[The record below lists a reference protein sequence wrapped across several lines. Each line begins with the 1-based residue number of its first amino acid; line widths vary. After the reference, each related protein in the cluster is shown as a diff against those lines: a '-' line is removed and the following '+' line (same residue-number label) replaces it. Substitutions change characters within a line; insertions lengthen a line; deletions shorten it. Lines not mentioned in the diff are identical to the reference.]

1 MRGREQLKMRK
12 KIIGA
17 LSVMFAASVCLAAFT
32 ACGKSEN
39 GTTTAETTEAVPAD
53 SIDLTG
59 FTVVYPG
66 FGGSEIANV
75 SNKLAKAIGAE
86 AKADNG
92 AEGKYA
98 DDGGKEI
105 LVGNT
110 DRAESTA
117 AKAELEGMTELAE
130 KKHCYSITVSEKR
143 VTVVGNTNDAVVE
156 AVKNM
161 LEDLAGGKILNM
173 AVGTVR
179 TGSFDGD
186 IVKASK
192 IELVPEVISTVSKA
206 SDNTWGT
213 GIGTPSTIVLEH
225 NGDNNGTL
233 LTAYSVGDSGLT
245 GRATSI
251 RIAKS
256 TDGGSSWELCGKA
269 YETVD
274 KSIEACWNPHLFE
287 LSTNLGDLA
296 EGTIILAGISIDPEQ
311 KVKTAVN
318 IWISTDVGSHW
329 TQYSV
334 VDTAGGSPNGMYEP
348 YLIYENGKL
357 YCFYSDESESDAH
370 SQKLVYKTS
379 TDGLNWS
386 EKYDMVKLA
395 DNTERPGMAVI
406 AKMGNGKYFGVYEVC
421 STLPDK
427 GAGLYFKIADSIDD
441 WDPEDKGTRLTAK
454 SGETCGSAPW
464 CAWSPVGGECGTLI
478 VSAKYGASNNEF
490 FVSFDYGETFE
501 LVENPLEY
509 TTATSGLGYSASL
522 FFSEDGTTL
531 YYSNTIDRGDNSEK
545 GRIEFAK
552 IKIRER

>member
-1 MRGREQLKMRK
+1 ML
-12 KIIGA
+12 IISA
-17 LSVMFAASVCLAAFT
+17 FTTVFT
-32 ACGKSEN
+32 ACQKGDN
-39 GTTTAETTEAVPAD
+39 GSVTTAVTTEAVPAD

-66 FGGSEIANV
+66 FGGVDVMNAAK
-75 SNKLAKAIGAE
+75 KLAAALGTE
-86 AKADNG
+86 AKADTG
-92 AEGKYA
+92 ADGKYA
-98 DDGGKEI
+98 DNGGKEI

-117 AKAELEGMTELAE
+117 AKTELEGMSKLIE
-130 KKHCYSITVSEKR
+130 KKHYYSITVSENR
-143 VTVVGNTNDAVVE
+143 VTVVGNSGDAIVE
-156 AVKNM
+156 AVNNM
-161 LEDLAGGKILNM
+161 IEDLAGEKTLNM
-173 AVGTVR
+173 AVGTVK
-179 TGSFDGD
+179 TGSIDGD
-186 IVKASK
+186 IAKASK
-192 IELVPEVISTVSKA
+192 VELIPEVISTVSKA

-225 NGDNNGTL
+225 NGDKNGTL

-245 GRATSI
+245 GRSTSI

-256 TDGGSSWELCGKA
+256 TDGGSSWEFCGKA
-269 YETVD
+269 YEKFD

-287 LSTNLGDLA
+287 LTTQVGNLA

-318 IWISTDVGSHW
+318 IWTSEDQGSHW
-329 TQYSV
+329 THYSV
-334 VDTAGGSPNGMYEP
+334 VDTAGGSLHGLYEP
-348 YLIYENGKL
+348 CLVYENGKL
-357 YCFYSDESESDAH
+357 YCFYSDESESDVH

-395 DNTERPGMAVI
+395 DQTERPGMAVI

-441 WDPEDKGTRLTAK
+441 WNPGDKGTRLTAK

-464 CAWSPVGGECGTLI
+464 CAWTPVGGECGTLI
-478 VSAKYGASNNEF
+478 VSAKYGAPNNEF
-490 FVSFDYGETFE
+490 FVSFDYGKTFE
-501 LVENPLEY
+501 IVENPLKY
-509 TTATSGLGYSASL
+509 TTSTDGLGYSASL

-531 YYSNTIDRGDNSEK
+531 YYSNTIDRGDDSKK
-545 GRIEFAK
+545 GRIEFAR